1 MNIYEKLQQR
11 FKSKFK
17 IYSRVNQLFHE
28 ILYNKFEF
36 IINKLYNAY
45 RINKNDMRSKRNNRR
60 KKKKKKRIFLS
71 LILANYFSYLK

>member
-1 MNIYEKLQQR
+1 MNIYEKLQQK

-36 IINKLYNAY
+36 IINKLCNAY

-60 KKKKKKRIFLS
+60 KKKKKRIFLS